1 MFGRY
6 SERAQR
12 VIVLAQEEARRLNY
26 NYVGTEHLLLGLIR
40 EGTGIA
46 AKALQS
52 LGINLEQVRAE
63 IEKVIGRGNAPMS
76 GEIGY
81 TPRAKKV
88 VMELAPEEARLL
100 GHNYVGTE
108 HILLG
113 LIREGEGVAARVL
126 ENMGADLEKVRQQ
139 VIKLLGGGSVPA
151 TPSSRARRGQRSA
164 TPTLDTFGRD
174 LTQMAEEGKLDPV
187 IGRES
192 EIERVIQILSRRTK
206 N

>member
-76 GEIGY
+76 GDIGY

-113 LIREGEGVAARVL
+113 LIREGE
-126 ENMGADLEKVRQQ
+126 
-139 VIKLLGGGSVPA
+139 
-151 TPSSRARRGQRSA
+151 
-164 TPTLDTFGRD
+164 
-174 LTQMAEEGKLDPV
+174 
-187 IGRES
+187 
-192 EIERVIQILSRRTK
+192 
-206 N
+206 